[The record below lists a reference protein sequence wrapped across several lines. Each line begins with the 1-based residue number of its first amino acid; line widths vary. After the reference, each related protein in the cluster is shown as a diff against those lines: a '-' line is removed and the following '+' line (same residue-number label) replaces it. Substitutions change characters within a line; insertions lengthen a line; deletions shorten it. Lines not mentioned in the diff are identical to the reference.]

1 VVTPVEE
8 ANAFWINENPE
19 KSFDRNMV
27 SKLVHVAN
35 LNKAQKKS
43 PEDSELFHASDFL
56 AR

>member
-35 LNKAQKKS
+35 LNKAQKKKPRRLGAFFMPVIS
-43 PEDSELFHASDFL
+43 
-56 AR
+56 